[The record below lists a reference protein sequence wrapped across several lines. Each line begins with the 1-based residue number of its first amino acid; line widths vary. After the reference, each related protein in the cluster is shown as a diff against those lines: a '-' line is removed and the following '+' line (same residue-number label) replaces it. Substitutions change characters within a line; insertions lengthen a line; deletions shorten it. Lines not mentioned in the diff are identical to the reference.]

1 MLKEL
6 VRYVLKEVN
15 SVDRLSRAHFI
26 EIKMFHRF
34 VHNIKGVYGLTCH
47 HILDVSEN
55 QSYANSKRA

>member
-15 SVDRLSRAHFI
+15 SVDRLSRAHFV
-26 EIKMFHRF
+26 EMKMFHRF

-55 QSYANSKRA
+55 